1 LTLRSY
7 NWPAHPED
15 LFLIARICQVFY
27 YFMITSSFIPAEWKG
42 PFPFIVQGS
51 EPIRQFTGIPSLIQ
65 SIFGK
70 NGNFEL
76 VVRIAQ

>member
-1 LTLRSY
+1 
-7 NWPAHPED
+7 
-15 LFLIARICQVFY
+15 
-27 YFMITSSFIPAEWKG
+27 MITSSFITAEWKG